1 VQGKKE
7 RKNSNKTS
15 EENRCFLK
23 NDLVSVQ
30 RPFGLVDGT
39 NGRGNACINNYS
51 NQVPVFLSLLPC
63 FM

>member
-1 VQGKKE
+1 MQGKKE
-7 RKNSNKTS
+7 RKIRKKTS
-15 EENRCFLK
+15 EENRCFFK

-39 NGRGNACINNYS
+39 HGRGNACINNYS